1 MNISD
6 LYNLYLTMPLKNIWR
21 NRRRS
26 FITLASV
33 IAGTVTIMLFFGYI
47 KVMEVGL
54 KDEAIRK
61 EYGHFQ
67 ILRKGYSDDD
77 ETSYK
82 YMIAKEDYMKIS
94 SVIDTLSSVDFINYR
109 HLLVG
114 MIGTS
119 EASAIFMGVAG
130 NPGAEIFMSP
140 ELISGA
146 FYGED
151 AGDQIII
158 GRHMAGKLNLE
169 VGNEVVLFASNE
181 DGAQDAISVNVRGI
195 YRGMLKAVES
205 MQIYMPLHVAHSL
218 LGHDKIHR
226 IIVCLKNEKDM
237 ESAIK
242 TLNAFIKDNNLD
254 LEIRTWSELAVFY
267 RQIIAMFKGITFVLG
282 LVIFSII
289 MFNISNTMYMV
300 VNDRTKEIGTLRALG
315 SSRFQVKSQLMT
327 EGVLLCLIGCIIGI
341 VITLLIRPLINEM
354 QITLPPPPGQDD
366 RIPIHIVI
374 DHTIIWISVVASS
387 VTGIFATFLPVQR
400 ASKLNIVDAL
410 RQF

>member
-130 NPGAEIFMSP
+130 NPDAEI
-140 ELISGA
+140 L
-146 FYGED
+146 
-151 AGDQIII
+151 
-158 GRHMAGKLNLE
+158 
-169 VGNEVVLFASNE
+169 
-181 DGAQDAISVNVRGI
+181 
-195 YRGMLKAVES
+195 
-205 MQIYMPLHVAHSL
+205 
-218 LGHDKIHR
+218 
-226 IIVCLKNEKDM
+226 C
-237 ESAIK
+237 
-242 TLNAFIKDNNLD
+242 
-254 LEIRTWSELAVFY
+254 
-267 RQIIAMFKGITFVLG
+267 RQN
-282 LVIFSII
+282 S
-289 MFNISNTMYMV
+289 
-300 VNDRTKEIGTLRALG
+300 
-315 SSRFQVKSQLMT
+315 
-327 EGVLLCLIGCIIGI
+327 
-341 VITLLIRPLINEM
+341 
-354 QITLPPPPGQDD
+354 
-366 RIPIHIVI
+366 
-374 DHTIIWISVVASS
+374 
-387 VTGIFATFLPVQR
+387 
-400 ASKLNIVDAL
+400 
-410 RQF
+410 